1 MRSRPKLC
9 PIVVKAEACTRG
21 GPVSSNHWI
30 SSLSRAIHTDIFL
43 LITVQWFGLA
53 FLYSFCE
60 RSIYKTLDRTDK
72 ECFLKGML
80 KKYLKG
86 MLTKYLSQE
95 PCPNHLFMML
105 FWKRKHVGPFYEAI
119 HRDECNKACLSSL
132 LSCLCSRCSAT
143 VKHKYPP
150 HQELPEIMDWS
161 NEAKLVHNLL

>member
-1 MRSRPKLC
+1 MGSRPKLC

-72 ECFLKGML
+72 ECFLKVML

-105 FWKRKHVGPFYEAI
+105 FWKRKHVGLFDEAI
-119 HRDECNKACLSSL
+119 HRDEWNKACSPVSLSK
-132 LSCLCSRCSAT
+132 
-143 VKHKYPP
+143 VF
-150 HQELPEIMDWS
+150 S
-161 NEAKLVHNLL
+161 NSEAQIIN